1 MRERIFGESA
11 DRSRKRTVLERDCL
25 VQVGVVNAC
34 KAESAYS
41 MWGLC
46 PLVILPS
53 TVIACGRLLTP
64 WVFMWALSFAIY
76 FGLKWL
82 TWWDAKS
89 RIYHSSWRSVGYLL
103 AWPGMDADSFLSSD
117 YHVTQPSASS
127 WLGPIAKTISGGM
140 LLWAVARLIPS
151 QDPLLQGWAGML
163 GLVLLLHFGSFEI
176 IALLWQSFG
185 VTAEPI
191 MRSPV
196 RASSLAE
203 FWGKRWNL
211 GFRDLAHELI
221 FQPTFR
227 TLGTGTA
234 SFLVFIVSGI
244 IHDVVISLPA
254 RGGYG
259 LPTLYFVLQGAG
271 VSIERSRFGRSLGL
285 CQQGV
290 RGWCFMVVFLAAP
303 AFWLFHPWFVLRV
316 ILPFMRAIRAL

>member
-1 MRERIFGESA
+1 
-11 DRSRKRTVLERDCL
+11 
-25 VQVGVVNAC
+25 
-34 KAESAYS
+34 

-191 MRSPV
+191 MRSPS
-196 RASSLAE
+196 RQFTGRIL
-203 FWGKRWNL
+203 GKAL
-211 GFRDLAHELI
+211 E
-221 FQPTFR
+221 
-227 TLGTGTA
+227 
-234 SFLVFIVSGI
+234 
-244 IHDVVISLPA
+244 
-254 RGGYG
+254 
-259 LPTLYFVLQGAG
+259 
-271 VSIERSRFGRSLGL
+271 SRFSRSCARINFPADVPNAGNRYRQLPGFY
-285 CQQGV
+285 
-290 RGWCFMVVFLAAP
+290 CFGNNP
-303 AFWLFHPWFVLRV
+303 
-316 ILPFMRAIRAL
+316 